1 MGHTDDLQQPTMMV
15 FFLRVTADEQ
25 QQCSAGICSSG
36 SPARQHQPCSGAGGG
51 GEAPPKLPLGIWAS
65 FVGCYPGNGCE
76 RAVCGGPEMA
86 FCAVPSA
93 VNSSA
98 AAPSF

>member
-51 GEAPPKLPLGIWAS
+51 GEAPPKLPVGIWAS
-65 FVGCYPGNGCE
+65 FVGCYQVIALSVQFVVAQKWHFVLFPQL
-76 RAVCGGPEMA
+76 
-86 FCAVPSA
+86 
-93 VNSSA
+93 
-98 AAPSF
+98 